1 MTEQQDLG
9 QQPKPDPVSALSD
22 QKLKRPVARGRGD
35 VGLPS
40 VGERSAVTER
50 ITVAMVRK
58 AGEDLETLQDRT
70 GLSKTDIVNRAISLY
85 AFIED
90 QVQAGKELLV
100 RDPETGETQL
110 IRFL

>member
-1 MTEQQDLG
+1 MTEQQDPG

-22 QKLKRPVARGRGD
+22 PKLKRPVARGHDD

-40 VGERSAVTER
+40 LRQSRTDR
-50 ITVAMVRK
+50 ITVALIPK
-58 AGEDLETLQDRT
+58 AGEDLETLQERT
-70 GLSKTDIVNRAISLY
+70 GLSRTDIVNRAISLN

-100 RDPETGETQL
+100 RDPETGETLL